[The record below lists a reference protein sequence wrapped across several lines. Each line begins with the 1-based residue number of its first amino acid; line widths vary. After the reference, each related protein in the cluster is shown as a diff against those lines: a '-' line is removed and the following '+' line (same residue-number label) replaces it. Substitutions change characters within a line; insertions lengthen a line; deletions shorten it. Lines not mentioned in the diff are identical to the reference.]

1 MDLSINEINIRQ
13 QQIPNVE
20 VWSIGLP
27 PPIIPPVPRVTQQ
40 IGVPIIQMP
49 GCVETHKDG
58 QRNKNLAEDDPNGI
72 VTHCDAGM
80 PTYDA
85 MDYTPEQLVI
95 TQSAPVEPVKT
106 EQPPTETPPPPEVP
120 SQKIPP
126 VPKLENKS
134 EEQVCQWYK
143 ELLASDPRCI
153 EPTFTE
159 KYLPPL
165 DLVTTTA
172 SIAFV
177 ATSSAIFAKPIADL
191 LLKVVK
197 PTVKKIMKK
206 ITTLRKKKVVRESVK
221 DRRDQQ
227 RIRSHAVRKLKGLE

>member
-1 MDLSINEINIRQ
+1 MDLSINEINIRNN
-13 QQIPNVE
+13 QIPNVE
-20 VWSIGLP
+20 VWNISLP
-27 PPIIPPVPRVTQQ
+27 PPVIPAVPQVTQQ

-58 QRNKNLAEDDPNGI
+58 QSNKNLAEDDPNGI
-72 VTHCDAGM
+72 VTHCDAGI

-85 MDYTPEQLVI
+85 MDYNPEEIIL
-95 TQSAPVEPVKT
+95 TSPKELPKTPVKKQP
-106 EQPPTETPPPPEVP
+106 EAPQPPPQVPLPSSVPGTKVEEPEKP
-120 SQKIPP
+120 
-126 VPKLENKS
+126 
-134 EEQVCQWYK
+134 CQWYS

-165 DLVTTTA
+165 DMVTTTA
-172 SIAFV
+172 SIAVV
-177 ATSSAIFAKPIADL
+177 ATTTAIFAKPVADL

-197 PTVKKIMKK
+197 PTVKKVVKK
-206 ITTLRKKKVVRESVK
+206 IAAIRGKKEVRESVK

-227 RIRSHAVRKLKGLE
+227 RIRSHALRKLKGKE